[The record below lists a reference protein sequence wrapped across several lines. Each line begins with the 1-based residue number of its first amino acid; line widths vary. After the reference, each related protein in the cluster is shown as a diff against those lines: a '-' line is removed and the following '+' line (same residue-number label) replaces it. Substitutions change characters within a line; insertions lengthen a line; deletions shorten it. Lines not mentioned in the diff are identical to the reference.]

1 MKTQATLM
9 LALAALFPA
18 AAFAQAS
25 VTVYG
30 SIDGG
35 LRYQTNVDAE
45 GHGMVTTTS
54 GNYYSNRL
62 GFRGVEQLGN
72 GLNAHFQLENGFNSK
87 TGALDNT
94 SNVLFNRTAAV
105 GLGGSW
111 GSLDVGHQYTIGFKT
126 EKFLDPF
133 DHHYTPIV
141 PLSSGSGTTL
151 PTAAKNA
158 GLSASSSSGTRFN
171 NDIQYSGS
179 FDGLTV
185 RAEYAPGE
193 VAGDSSKGTAKAVG
207 FSYAKGMLLAAGAY
221 TDKQTT
227 TGFDNHAFVVGGGV
241 KIRAFTVKAGLSRER
256 QETAAAGTYQ
266 NETRF
271 AGVNYEVNV
280 PLELT
285 AAFYRSDYDG
295 LGGGGRRD
303 LTLVGGS
310 YNFSKLT
317 NLYAEIDFNRYDGA
331 LVPSTKQTSQRAVQ
345 VGIMKMF

>member
-9 LALAALFPA
+9 LALAAMLPA
-18 AAFAQAS
+18 AAFAQS
-25 VTVYG
+25 TVTVYG
-30 SIDGG
+30 SIDAG
-35 LRYQTNVDAE
+35 LRYQTNVDAQ
-45 GHGMVTTTS
+45 GHGLLSLSS

-72 GLNAHFQLENGFNSK
+72 GLNAHFQLESGFNSK
-87 TGALDNT
+87 TGELDN
-94 SNVLFNRTAAV
+94 SNNVLFNRTAAI

-111 GSLDVGHQYTIGFKT
+111 GTLDVGRQYTIGFRT

-151 PTAAKNA
+151 PAAAKTA

-171 NDIQYSGS
+171 NDIQYTGT
-179 FDGLTV
+179 FDGLTL

-193 VAGDSSKGTAKAVG
+193 VASDAGKGRAKAVG
-207 FSYAKGMLLAAGAY
+207 FSYEGGMLLAAGAY
-221 TDKQTT
+221 TEKQTT
-227 TGFDNHAFVVGGGV
+227 TGFGNHAFVVGGGV
-241 KIRAFTVKAGLSRER
+241 KVHAFTVKAGLSRER

-271 AGVNYEVNV
+271 GGVNYQVNAPV
-280 PLELT
+280 ELT
-285 AAFYRSDYDG
+285 AAFYRSDYDS
-295 LGGGGRRD
+295 LAGGGRRD
-303 LTLVGGS
+303 LTLVGGT
-310 YNFSKLT
+310 YRFSKLT

-331 LVPSTKQTSQRAVQ
+331 LIPSTKQTSQRAVQ
-345 VGIMKMF
+345 LGLMKMF